1 MSHIMV
7 NWNKAEWTT
16 AVARSMAV
24 KRFRKIPVKSYEVK
38 ESFMPHMCNRLTG
51 LPINK
56 VIEKIH

>member
-1 MSHIMV
+1 MV

-56 VIEKIH
+56 VIGKIH